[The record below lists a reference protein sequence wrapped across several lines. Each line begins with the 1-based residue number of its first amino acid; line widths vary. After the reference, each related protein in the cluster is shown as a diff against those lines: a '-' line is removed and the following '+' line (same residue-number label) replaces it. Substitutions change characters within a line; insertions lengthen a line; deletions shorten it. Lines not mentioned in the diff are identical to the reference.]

1 MRSKILSLSKSRFLG
16 LLLVAILIAGAVL
29 IFPVNN
35 VTVPFAGK
43 VITIGYS
50 GSAGATVT
58 LDYTVDGA
66 DDHVQIQ
73 AALDALPSTGGE
85 LVIIP
90 LPATVNGGV
99 YDFGAIVTRA
109 INNVTISGTGNGTS
123 FANNGA
129 TAIFSAGAQSGWIF
143 KDFATDAGGVNVA
156 TATNTYR
163 FNIWVNGALVNDFVD
178 DSPANGVAAEGISSN
193 WAYDHNAAATGVH
206 GAGGNTILNTGDIDD
221 TPNNGDTSD
230 AISSNWAYDYSH
242 TEPAI
247 TVYASNAL
255 NKPTGNLTG
264 VYYLCDG
271 TADNVEINAAI
282 DALSAGRTWKEQVKL
297 IGRFYLQAPISM
309 PDWTILDLY
318 DAELMAYDGANY
330 LAGPF
335 IRNDDWTTNGNAA
348 CEIWGGTLIG
358 AAGQS
363 KGTWDDTTPAA
374 IACAIEWFQPSAG
387 VPAPIT
393 ALGDIVPSL
402 KVKDL
407 LAINM
412 KAGGIYYRGHGG
424 DSGAIYIYNC
434 QLYGLGGSDYTVY
447 LYDVV
452 DSKVESSGGWMTAGG
467 LRLITCQ
474 AGMFADNYWGG
485 GDNGIYMTGTS
496 RWNTFVS
503 QRLDNCAQHFLLIG
517 TYGTAAPHYN
527 SFYNTHFRFLTAA
540 PNNTYDCINITGG
553 SVLNAAYNLFD
564 GITYVKGSTND
575 ARYIVNETGTAA
587 YVHNNIYTNLNGDA
601 PETGVLAT
609 VQTTYNPFQNIK
621 SYQGYEAHTGNDTLT
636 VDESKTIHSNLGA
649 SGNITMTL
657 PAPTLAGIQLEFVVQ
672 AAYELRIDP
681 GASDGIYIN
690 GALQTDGHYI
700 WADDEGESVKLVS
713 DGTNWVAMYATGTW
727 GVE

>member
-35 VTVPFAGK
+35 VAVPFAGK

-282 DALSAGRTWKEQVKL
+282 DALSAGRTWKERVKL
-297 IGRFYLQAPISM
+297 IGIFYLQAPISM
-309 PDWTILDLY
+309 PDYTVLDLY
-318 DAELMAYDGANY
+318 DATLMAEEGTNR

-335 IRNDDWTTNGNAA
+335 IKNDDWVTLGNAG
-348 CEIWGGTLIG
+348 CEIWGGTLVGDSDQTIG
-358 AAGQS
+358 TRGNASWAAGIAWVNP
-363 KGTWDDTTPAA
+363 GTPTPLSGASGTYNNYALVIKDTYITNTKADGLYANLSSSGNPGNIAVRNSRFVTQYGSVYGMYLNVVADSWFEGVNANGGNDATGGGLYMSFCTSNVFSGIYFGSGKIGLTILGSRDNHFTDIRFDAIPTHGIDMEPSWTYGNQYNTFQQLHFHDIGQDTT
-374 IACAIEWFQPSAG
+374 
-387 VPAPIT
+387 
-393 ALGDIVPSL
+393 
-402 KVKDL
+402 
-407 LAINM
+407 
-412 KAGGIYYRGHGG
+412 
-424 DSGAIYIYNC
+424 
-434 QLYGLGGSDYTVY
+434 
-447 LYDVV
+447 
-452 DSKVESSGGWMTAGG
+452 
-467 LRLITCQ
+467 
-474 AGMFADNYWGG
+474 
-485 GDNGIYMTGTS
+485 
-496 RWNTFVS
+496 
-503 QRLDNCAQHFLLIG
+503 
-517 TYGTAAPHYN
+517 
-527 SFYNTHFRFLTAA
+527 
-540 PNNTYDCINITGG
+540 NTYACIYVNGTG
-553 SVLNAAYNLFD
+553 SSDWHQAYNLFSD
-564 GITYVKGSTND
+564 IVYRKETNS
-575 ARYIVNETGTAA
+575 AKYIIQEAGTAGNI
-587 YVHNNIYTNLNGDA
+587 NNNSYFNIQGDA
-601 PETGVLAT
+601 AGTATISSVSTSYEIANHFTGVDDTPVNGEVSAPISSNWA
-609 VQTTYNPFQNIK
+609 YDYINAEN
-621 SYQGYEAHTGNDTLT
+621 HGNDT
-636 VDESKTIHSNLGA
+636 IA
-649 SGNITMTL
+649 SGATSKIVSHGLSSTPTIINITFTEQGTSDYGRWWISGGNSTAFTL
-657 PAPTLAGIQLEFVVQ
+657 NVSA
-672 AAYELRIDP
+672 DP
-681 GASDGIYIN
+681 GASNLDFWWEARIR
-690 GALQTDGHYI
+690 
-700 WADDEGESVKLVS
+700 
-713 DGTNWVAMYATGTW
+713 
-727 GVE
+727 